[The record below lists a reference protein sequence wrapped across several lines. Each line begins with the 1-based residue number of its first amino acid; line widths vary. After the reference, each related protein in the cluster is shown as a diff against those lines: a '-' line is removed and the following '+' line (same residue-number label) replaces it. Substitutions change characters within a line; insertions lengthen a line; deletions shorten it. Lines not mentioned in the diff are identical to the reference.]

1 MVRKAFTLV
10 ELLIVVVIIA
20 VLAAIAIPKFSDSIT
35 RSREA
40 SLRAEL
46 KLVRQAI
53 EVFKSDTG
61 VYPLT
66 LSDLTL
72 PATSPPDHGKNT
84 SGALTAFSSA
94 LYKGPYLSTV
104 YNNPVDGSALNYNS
118 VTPPTVGRVYP
129 NSGTATDGTNYS
141 TW

>member
-1 MVRKAFTLV
+1 MLVIVRMTRRGFTLV

-20 VLAAIAIPKFSDSIT
+20 VIAAVAIPKFSNSIR

-53 EVFKSDTG
+53 DIFKSDTG

-72 PATSPPDHGKNT
+72 EQANAPDHGKNAM
-84 SGALTAFSSA
+84 GALTAFSSA

-104 YNNPVDGSALNYNS
+104 YNNPVDGSAL
-118 VTPPTVGRVYP
+118 
-129 NSGTATDGTNYS
+129 
-141 TW
+141 